1 MAPAIEAHR
10 LTRRFGARTAVE
22 DLDLE
27 VARGEAFVLLGPNG
41 AGKTTTVRVLCCL
54 LAPSAGSAR
63 VLGHDVAREADS
75 IRGRI
80 GLLTEA
86 PGLYDRL
93 SAWQVLLFFARLH
106 GLPDA
111 ARRVEEHLRT
121 FDLWEHRDVPSAAL
135 SKGMKQKVA
144 LARTLLHDPEVLFL
158 DEPTAGLDPATQRTV
173 RELLQSLKAKGRTL
187 FVTTH
192 NLDEAE
198 RVADRIGVLSR
209 RLLAADR
216 PAALRRRLR
225 AAVVQVAFDGDAA
238 PWQGVA
244 AAVPGVTAARL
255 EDGVLAVEARAGH
268 DLTPDLVAA
277 LVAAGARIRRVA
289 EDAPKLKQVY
299 LRLIGEDVGGA
310 AAGVAAGEAT
320 AP

>member
-1 MAPAIEAHR
+1 MAAAIEAHR

-63 VLGHDVAREADS
+63 VLGHDVAAEGDR

-80 GLLTEA
+80 GLLTET

-106 GLPDA
+106 ELPDA
-111 ARRVEEHLRT
+111 ARRVEEQLRT

-173 RELLQSLKAKGRTL
+173 RELLHRLKARGRTL

-216 PAALRRRLR
+216 PEVLRRRLR
-225 AAVVQVAFDGDAA
+225 APVVHVAFEGAAA
-238 PWQGVA
+238 PWPAVA
-244 AAVPGVTAARL
+244 AAVPGVASARL
-255 EDGVLAVEARAGH
+255 EDGVLAVEARPGH
-268 DLTPDLVAA
+268 EITADLVAA

-289 EDAPKLKQVY
+289 EDAPGLEQVY
-299 LRLIGEDVGGA
+299 LRLIGDGREDGGAVGG
-310 AAGVAAGEAT
+310 EAP